1 MTEATIQ
8 KAVKIT
14 VGISTDPRVAHI
26 GRYFASLSDVT
37 GRTNNQ
43 LTTRVN
49 DAAGIAEFI
58 ADVKAQAEPMNIQVI
73 VEDQTGELNL

>member
-1 MTEATIQ
+1 MNA

-26 GRYFASLSDVT
+26 GRYFASMSDNQT
-37 GRTNNQ
+37 SNQ
-43 LTTRVN
+43 LTTRVR

-58 ADVKAQAEPMNIQVI
+58 AEVKAQAEPMNIGVI
-73 VEDQTGELNL
+73 VVDETGELKI

>member
-1 MTEATIQ
+1 MNA

-26 GRYFASLSDVT
+26 GRYFASMSDNK
-37 GRTNNQ
+37 TNNQ
-43 LTTRVN
+43 LTTRVR

-58 ADVKAQAEPMNIQVI
+58 AEVKAQAEPMNIGVI
-73 VEDQTGELNL
+73 VVDETGELKI